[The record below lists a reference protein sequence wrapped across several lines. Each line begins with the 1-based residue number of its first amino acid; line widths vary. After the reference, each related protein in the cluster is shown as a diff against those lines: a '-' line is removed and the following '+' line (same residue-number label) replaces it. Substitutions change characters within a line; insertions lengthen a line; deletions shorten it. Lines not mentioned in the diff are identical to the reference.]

1 MSIKKFFKHSLPRPA
16 KIKSH
21 PKLQFFGKLLH
32 EPNLWHLNRRS
43 LSGGMAVGLFIA
55 FIPLP
60 MQMLLAV
67 AAAIWLRVNLP
78 LSVSLVWITNPVTM
92 PPLFYFAYKLGAVL
106 LGIPTMET
114 EFSFSPEWL
123 LYTLGN
129 LLQPLLL
136 GCLVLGTI
144 SAAIGY
150 LAVNFLWRLQVIK
163 LWKDRRKRKLPTKS
177 TQLKNFM

>member
-1 MSIKKFFKHSLPRPA
+1 MSIKKFFKRSLPQQSQ
-16 KIKSH
+16 IKSH

-78 LSVSLVWITNPVTM
+78 LSISLVWITNPVTM
-92 PPLFYFAYKLGAVL
+92 PPLLYFAYKLGAFL
-106 LGIPTMET
+106 LGVPIIET
-114 EFSFSPEWL
+114 EFSFSPEWI
-123 LYTLGN
+123 LYTLEN
-129 LLQPLLL
+129 LLHPLLL
-136 GCLVLGTI
+136 GCLVMGTI

-150 LAVNFLWRLQVIK
+150 LTVNFLWRLQVIR
-163 LWKDRRKRKLPTKS
+163 LWKDRHKKTLPT
-177 TQLKNFM
+177 

>member
-1 MSIKKFFKHSLPRPA
+1 MSIKKFFKHSLPRPSQ
-16 KIKSH
+16 IKSN
-21 PKLQFFGKLLH
+21 PKLQFLGKLLH

-43 LSGGMAVGLFIA
+43 LAGGMAVGLFIA

-78 LSVSLVWITNPVTM
+78 LAVSLVWITNPVTM
-92 PPLFYFAYKLGAVL
+92 PPLLYFAYKLGAL
-106 LGIPTMET
+106 ILGIPVIET

-136 GCLVLGTI
+136 GCLVMGTI

-150 LAVNFLWRLQVIK
+150 LTVNYLWRLQVIK
-163 LWKDRRKRKLPTKS
+163 LWKDRHN
-177 TQLKNFM
+177 KNLLNQSKI

>member
-1 MSIKKFFKHSLPRPA
+1 MKNFFKHLLPRPA

-21 PKLQFFGKLLH
+21 PKLQRFGKLLH

-67 AAAIWLRVNLP
+67 AAAIWLKVNLP

-92 PPLFYFAYKLGAVL
+92 PPIFYFAYQLGAL
-106 LGIPTMET
+106 ILGIPTMET
-114 EFSFSPEWL
+114 NFSFSPEWL

-136 GCLVLGTI
+136 GCLVLGTV

-163 LWKDRRKRKLPTKS
+163 LWKERRNRKPS
-177 TQLKNFM
+177 YHQSN

>member
-1 MSIKKFFKHSLPRPA
+1 MSIKQFFKNSLPLPS

-21 PKLQFFGKLLH
+21 PKLKFFGNLLH

-43 LSGGMAVGLFIA
+43 LSGGMAVGLFVA

-60 MQMLLAV
+60 IQMLLAV
-67 AAAIWLRVNLP
+67 AAAVWLKVNLP

-92 PPLFYFAYKLGAVL
+92 PPLFYFAYQLGAL
-106 LGIPTMET
+106 ILGIPIIET

-136 GCLVLGTI
+136 GCLVLGI
-144 SAAIGY
+144 VSAAIGY

-163 LWKDRRKRKLPTKS
+163 LRKERRNRKLSNHKS
-177 TQLKNFM
+177 